1 MFAFELIETVTVVL
15 APAASVPD
23 APDNV
28 SQLCVFAAVQL
39 MPVPPVFIRVY
50 VCELGENGPPRFP
63 ALFKPVA
70 GVTDNVPAVLCTVTV
85 TVSVAVF
92 SARSVTVKV

>member
-1 MFAFELIETVTVVL
+1 MIETVTVVS
-15 APAASVPD
+15 APALRLPLVLD
-23 APDNV
+23 TV
-28 SQLCVFAAVQL
+28 VQFCVFAAVQL